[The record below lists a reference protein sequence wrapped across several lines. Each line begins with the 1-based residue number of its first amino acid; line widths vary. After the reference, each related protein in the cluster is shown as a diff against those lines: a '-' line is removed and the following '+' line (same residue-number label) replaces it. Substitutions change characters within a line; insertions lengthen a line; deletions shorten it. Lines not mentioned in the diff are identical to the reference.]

1 MKREIQRNLIP
12 NVSLKLVSM
21 VRVCAGRTEKVIT
34 QRVGEMSIR
43 LAWVGKEGAGVI
55 KGVGVAVHGMTL
67 PDGWRSSNTKD

>member
-21 VRVCAGRTEKVIT
+21 VRMCAGRTEKVIT

-43 LAWVGKEGAGVI
+43 VWWLA
-55 KGVGVAVHGMTL
+55 
-67 PDGWRSSNTKD
+67 